1 MSQLDEQHEAPAV
14 RWQHGHTHCTREFA
28 IRPIFV
34 TMMALMSV
42 GACSNEP
49 TAPQG
54 PLAVVEGEWTF
65 SAELFSSDFKLQC
78 EHYGTLNVAR
88 AGANLTGTVTQAL
101 GCVGPSDTI
110 GNSGET
116 TFTGSVG
123 ASTIRFT
130 FVGCDYQGDLFHVPI
145 DSAAGDVSCD
155 LISRGR
161 RIPVFGQ
168 WSANYHPPGPK
179 IEGSIIIPPGDVLVV
194 TGETLKIAI
203 SAHDPRALSW
213 VGYSLAPGLNIADSF
228 AVHDT
233 VFSDT
238 IRYPV
243 KASWEGSYNLDVWAR
258 NPYNLLAW
266 QDVGGVVVLN
276 AVRHPYQ
283 SVSLGVHAADA
294 TYDSVRNVMYFIEP
308 DSARVA
314 VLALNTFTFGAPIH
328 LPMNKR
334 DFFWEGI
341 DILPGGDTVIV
352 ALPDTAQLA
361 VLDRLAN
368 TVTTSRMTGITSP
381 LWLRTSANR
390 KVFTI
395 GQVDS
400 AGSTFSVVLER
411 DLATGQDSIRRDL
424 GHLNAAASLAGSPSL
439 WGSPDHSKV
448 LVINVT
454 SYPGPTC
461 LYLYDA
467 GTGAFSSCRAPAY
480 IGSPAASAT
489 RTGDKWYVGNVLLDG
504 SLNLLAT
511 EGNEF
516 NAGISPDG
524 SVAYAPTWYG
534 YDKIALP
541 SGAVLERVRIQALD
555 GVTAQRIT
563 VFPDGNR
570 LFMWDDPH
578 FGTNHATVVDLTH

>member
-1 MSQLDEQHEAPAV
+1 MRPLEWCIAPV
-14 RWQHGHTHCTREFA
+14 LL
-28 IRPIFV
+28 V
-34 TMMALMSV
+34 ALVSC
-42 GACSNEP
+42 GTEP
-49 TAPQG
+49 TAPLPG
-54 PLAVVEGEWTF
+54 PPSAIEGEWTF
-65 SAELFSSDFKLQC
+65 NAQLFNSDLNLFC
-78 EHYGTLNVAR
+78 EHYGTLNVAES
-88 AGANLTGTVTQAL
+88 GANLTGTVTQTL
-101 GCVGPSDTI
+101 ECVGPHDTI
-110 GNSGET
+110 DNTGNVRIAG
-116 TFTGSVG
+116 GVG
-123 ASTIRFT
+123 ASTIRLSFA
-130 FVGCDYQGDLFHVPI
+130 GCDYQGDLFHVPI
-145 DSAAGDVSCD
+145 DSAAGDVVCEVR
-155 LISRGR
+155 SRTH
-161 RIPVFGQ
+161 RIPVAGQ
-168 WSANYHPPGPK
+168 WFANIHFPGPT
-179 IEGSIIIPPGDVLVV
+179 IGGAIIIPPRDVLVV

-203 SAHDPRALSW
+203 SAHDPRALAS
-213 VGYSLAPGLNIADSF
+213 VGYSLAPGLGIADSF

-238 IRYPV
+238 ITYIV

-283 SVSLGVHAADA
+283 SVPLGDRAADA
-294 TYDSVRNVMYFIEP
+294 AYDPARNVMYFIQP
-308 DSARVA
+308 QSARVA
-314 VLALNTFTFGAPIH
+314 LLGLTTFAFGAPIR
-328 LPMNKR
+328 LPMVQQ
-334 DFFWEGI
+334 DYLYQGI

-361 VLDRLAN
+361 MLDRLAN
-368 TVTTSRMTGITSP
+368 TVTTSGMTGIRSP
-381 LWLRTSANR
+381 HWLRTSANR

-411 DLATGQDSIRRDL
+411 DLVTGQDSIRRDL
-424 GHLNAAASLAGSPSL
+424 GHLNPVAQLEGSPSL

-454 SYPGPTC
+454 DYPGPTC
-461 LYLYDA
+461 LYLYDVA
-467 GTGAFSSCRAPAY
+467 TDAFSSCRAPAY

-489 RTGDKWYVGNVLLDG
+489 PTGDKWYVGNVLLDG

-511 EGNEF
+511 LGNEF

-524 SVAYAPTWYG
+524 SVAYVPTSYG

-541 SGAVLERVRIQALD
+541 SGAVLERVRIQASD
-555 GVTAQRIT
+555 VATAQRIT

-570 LFMWDDPH
+570 LFMWDDTH
-578 FGTNHATVVDLTH
+578 FGTYHATVVDLTH

>member
-1 MSQLDEQHEAPAV
+1 M
-14 RWQHGHTHCTREFA
+14 R
-28 IRPIFV
+28 RPFFV
-34 TMMALMSV
+34 TVMALMSV
-42 GACSNEP
+42 AACGNEP

-54 PLAVVEGEWTF
+54 TPGAVEGAWTF
-65 SAELFSSDFKLQC
+65 SAELISPDLKLVC
-78 EHYGTLNVAR
+78 EHYGTLNVTQS
-88 AGANLTGTVTQAL
+88 GANLTGTVTQTL
-101 GCVGPSDTI
+101 NCVGPSDTI
-110 GNSGET
+110 NNSGNVT
-116 TFTGSVG
+116 LTGSVG
-123 ASTIRFT
+123 ASTIRLIFAD
-130 FVGCDYQGDLFHVPI
+130 CDYQGDLFRVPI
-145 DSAAGDVSCD
+145 DSASGDVTCEVKGGTIAVS
-155 LISRGR
+155 
-161 RIPVFGQ
+161 GQ
-168 WSANYHPPGPK
+168 WFANIQIPAPR
-179 IEGSIIIPPGDVLVV
+179 IAGSIIIPPGDVLVV
-194 TGETLKIAI
+194 TGETIKVVL
-203 SAHDPRALSW
+203 SAHDPRGLTW
-213 VGYSLAPGLNIADSF
+213 VGYSLLVPPNIADSF

-233 VFSDT
+233 AFADT
-238 IRYPV
+238 IVYTVP
-243 KASWEGSYNLDVWAR
+243 ASWEGNSSLVVWAR
-258 NPYNLLAW
+258 DTYHQFSW
-266 QDVGGVVVLN
+266 TRFGGLTVLN
-276 AVRHPYQ
+276 AVRHTYQ
-283 SVSLGVHAADA
+283 SFSLGVHAADA
-294 TYDSVRNVMYFIEP
+294 TYDPARNVMYFIEP

-467 GTGAFSSCRAPAY
+467 ATDAFSLCRAPAF
-480 IGSPAASAT
+480 IPSPAATAT
-489 RTGDKWYVGNVLLDG
+489 PTGDKWYVGNVLLDG

-511 EGNEF
+511 VGGF

-524 SVAYAPTWYG
+524 SVAYSPTWYG

-541 SGAVLERVRIQALD
+541 SGTVLERVRIQAL
-555 GVTAQRIT
+555 GQVTAQRIT

>member
-1 MSQLDEQHEAPAV
+1 MHAV
-14 RWQHGHTHCTREFA
+14 RRAFA
-28 IRPIFV
+28 AALFV
-34 TMMALMSV
+34 ALSSC
-42 GACSNEP
+42 GNEP

-54 PLAVVEGEWTF
+54 PPATVEGEWTF
-65 SAELFSSDFKLQC
+65 SAELFSTDFKLQC

-88 AGANLTGTVTQAL
+88 VGAYLTGTVAQAL

-110 GNSGET
+110 GNSGNT

-123 ASTIRFT
+123 ASTIRFSV
-130 FVGCDYQGDLFHVPI
+130 VGCDYQGDLFHVPI

-168 WSANYHPPGPK
+168 WFANYHPPGPK

-194 TGETLKIAI
+194 TGETIKIAI
-203 SAHDPRALSW
+203 SAHDPRALAW
-213 VGYSLAPGLNIADSF
+213 VGYSFVNIADSF

-238 IRYPV
+238 IRYTVP
-243 KASWEGSYNLDVWAR
+243 ASWEGSHNLDVWAR

-283 SVSLGVHAADA
+283 SVALGVRAADA
-294 TYDSVRNVMYFIEP
+294 TYDPARNVMYFIQP
-308 DSARVA
+308 QSARVA
-314 VLALNTFTFGAPIH
+314 LLGLTTFTFGVPIR
-328 LPMNKR
+328 LPMVPQ
-334 DFFWEGI
+334 DYLYLGI
-341 DILPGGDTVIV
+341 DMLPGGDTVIV

-361 VLDRLAN
+361 LLDRLAY
-368 TVTTSRMTGITSP
+368 TVTTSGMTGISTP
-381 LWLRTSANR
+381 HWLRTSANR
-390 KVFTI
+390 KAFTI

-424 GHLNAAASLAGSPSL
+424 GHLNPVASLAGSPSL

-454 SYPGPTC
+454 DYPGPTC

-467 GTGAFSSCRAPAY
+467 ATDAFSPCRAPAY

-489 RTGDKWYVGNVLLDG
+489 PTGDKWYIGNVLLDG

-511 EGNEF
+511 VGSW

-524 SVAYAPTWYG
+524 SVAYAPTSYG

-541 SGAVLERVRIQALD
+541 SGAVLERVRIPASE
-555 GVTAQRIT
+555 VATAQRIT

-570 LFMWDDPH
+570 LFMWDDTH
-578 FGTNHATVVDLTH
+578 FGTYHATVVDLTH